1 MVYKRRGRRGG
12 QNTEV
17 KKRVEVK
24 ARVEEDE
31 EDSTTSSSSSMTSS
45 PMTSAPMT
53 IAPIPIADEDA
64 STTIRRDGGRR
75 RSKRGGTGGVASSA
89 ATYAMNTAGNGQTQ
103 WNNVF
108 NNSETMNAYTG
119 NGLWSTDLTKN
130 VSGGIRPLDTTL
142 GSLMQGGRKGRR
154 KRTRRGGNLLDV
166 VGQAAVPFGLI
177 ALQQAYSSRKGK
189 KGGRK
194 SKRTRKSGGRRKSR
208 RHIRGFGPL

>member
-12 QNTEV
+12 Q
-17 KKRVEVK
+17 
-24 ARVEEDE
+24 DG
-31 EDSTTSSSSSMTSS
+31 DYDDDTTTTSS
-45 PMTSAPMT
+45 PMTTANDMPESDDNTSSATQTM
-53 IAPIPIADEDA
+53 
-64 STTIRRDGGRR
+64 GGRR

-166 VGQAAVPFGLI
+166 VGQAAVPFGLM
-177 ALQQAYSSRKGK
+177 ALQQAYSKRTGK

-208 RHIRGFGPL
+208 RHVRGFGPL